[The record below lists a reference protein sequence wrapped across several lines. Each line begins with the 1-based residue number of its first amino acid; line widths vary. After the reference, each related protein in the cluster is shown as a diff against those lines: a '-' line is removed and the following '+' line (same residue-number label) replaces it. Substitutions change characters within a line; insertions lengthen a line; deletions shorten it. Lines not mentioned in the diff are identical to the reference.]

1 MAHEHAPAHRA
12 HPWRG
17 IMVATALPLR
27 DDRSVDYDAYAEHVA
42 WLIANGC
49 DGVVPNGSLG
59 EYQTLTDEERG
70 RVVRTAVEAAGD
82 GARVMPGV
90 SAYGSAESRR
100 WAEQAA
106 EAGAASVLLLP
117 PNAYRA
123 DERAVRAHFAEVA
136 AVGLPV
142 VAYNNPLD
150 TKVDLTPDVL
160 ARLHG
165 DGSIVAVKEFSGD
178 VRRAYEIAELAPELD
193 LLIGADDV
201 LLELALAGAVGW
213 IMRLSERP
221 APQLRHAL
229 PGRRRRMISA
239 SRSRS
244 TSPFT
249 RSCAG
254 TPRSSSSRRSS
265 SPWTSP
271 DVMGEPPGRP
281 VRRWRPRRTPPCAPR
296 PRRPSPRGTREL
308 RRTTLH
314 PSVRLKGTPCVRVT
328 SSTPSTRTPRACPR
342 A

>member
-1 MAHEHAPAHRA
+1 MAHEHAPARPAHRA

-27 DDRSVDYDAYAEHVA
+27 DDGSVDYDAYAEHVA

-142 VAYNNPLD
+142 VAYNNPID

-160 ARLHG
+160 ARLHR

-213 IMRLSERP
+213 IAGYP
-221 APQLRHAL
+221 NAL
-229 PGRRRRMISA
+229 P
-239 SRSRS
+239 
-244 TSPFT
+244 
-249 RSCAG
+249 RSCATLYRAAVAG
-254 TPRSSSSRRSS
+254 DL
-265 SPWTSP
+265 
-271 DVMGEPPGRP
+271 DVALPLYKSLHPLLRWDSKVEFVQAIKLSMDLAGRHGGAT
-281 VRRWRPRRTPPCAPR
+281 RAPR
-296 PRRPSPRGTREL
+296 PPLEPAQDAV
-308 RRTTLH
+308 
-314 PSVRLKGTPCVRVT
+314 VRAATEKALAEGH
-328 SSTPSTRTPRACPR
+328 A
-342 A
+342 